1 MTQKQIEQLTQ
12 TQFGEKLPIYRYR
25 YNVPPTMRTLS
36 ELGLGPEQARDMIP
50 VGVKICRYTKEPIY
64 LYKA

>member
-12 TQFGEKLPIYRYR
+12 ERFGKKLPIYKYR
-25 YNVPPTMRTLS
+25 YNVPPMMRTLS
-36 ELGLGPEQARDMIP
+36 ELGLCPEKGKDMIP
-50 VGVKICRYTKEPIY
+50 VGVKISKRTKEPIY